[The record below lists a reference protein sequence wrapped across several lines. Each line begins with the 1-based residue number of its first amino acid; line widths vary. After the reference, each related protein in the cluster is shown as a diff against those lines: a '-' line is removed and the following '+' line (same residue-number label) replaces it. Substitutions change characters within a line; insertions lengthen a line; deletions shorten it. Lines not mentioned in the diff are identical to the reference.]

1 MEWMAKRL
9 KELRKATG
17 LRQEQVAEYLEV
29 DQSFISMIEKDVRK
43 LNAEQLDKLL
53 SLYGVDL
60 ATFNNKDIKVE
71 PVSISFRAN
80 VLDVK
85 DLQAI
90 AEIRKIAVSNR
101 FMEELLNG
109 NK

>member
-71 PVSISFRAN
+71 PISISFRAN